1 MAKILVLEDEKD
13 MADAIKDSLV
23 RLNHTVDVFYDGA
36 DGIRVL
42 EFSKFDLIVLDL
54 MLPHV
59 DGFEICRRYRT
70 HGGDA
75 HILML
80 TAKSAL
86 DDKERG
92 FMIGADDYLCK
103 PFALREFIARVTTL
117 LRRPQVRLP
126 EVIEIKSWHVDLRTA
141 VATNSDAT
149 IQLSPKEFD
158 LLLFLY
164 RYPSVSFSA
173 EALLERVWSSTSTS
187 SAEAV
192 RTVVKTLR
200 QKLGNSIVQHIPGFG
215 YSFNATK
222 S

>member
-1 MAKILVLEDEKD
+1 MAKILVIEDEKD
-13 MADAIKDSLV
+13 MADAIKDSLA

-36 DGIRVL
+36 DGLRVL

-59 DGFEICRRYRT
+59 DGFEICHRYRA

-80 TAKSAL
+80 TAKSTL

-92 FMIGADDYLCK
+92 LTLGADDYLCK

-117 LRRPQVRLP
+117 LRRSQVRLS
-126 EVIEIKSWHVDLRTA
+126 EIVQIKSWSVDLRTA
-141 VATNSDAT
+141 VATSGDVT
-149 IQLSPKEFD
+149 VQLSPKEFD
-158 LLLFLY
+158 LLIFLY
-164 RYPSVSFSA
+164 RYPGVSFSA

-187 SAEAV
+187 STEAV
-192 RTVVKTLR
+192 RTVVKTVR
-200 QKLGNSIVQHIPGFG
+200 QKLGNSIVQHLPGFG